1 METSKDKDIYLGL
14 PSDSEPTDR
23 WDNMSGEYCITV
35 PEDTITIADV
45 TDIGDLITIDNS
57 SIDWNNI
64 TINTDN
70 NTYIEGDLIFRPKG
84 QDPINVLEAM
94 REQKLQIEALTD
106 MIGEMVKTKTF
117 DIDWDLERRVEQ
129 KRFLNK
135 LKGE

>member
-35 PEDTITIADV
+35 PQDTLTIADV

-84 QDPINVLEAM
+84 QNPINVLEAM